1 MTGASNIGIW
11 LQCWAWANGGIR
23 RRPRVTFS
31 KGREVAQK
39 SSPASATLTLTMWRG
54 EVMVFW
60 EEARGWSARQAPT
73 TITHNSHMFPKEL
86 TVVAKTSALIS
97 QEFCPSYTLTKSK
110 RKGPLYCEGQR
121 GLERAISPATGPRL
135 SVEVSVSSR
144 ASTGQ
149 LRCSS
154 ATAFPSST
162 LPSLKHFRCIF
173 WVSFPLNW
181 RFSCF
186 PDMWSKIFN

>member
-1 MTGASNIGIW
+1 
-11 LQCWAWANGGIR
+11 
-23 RRPRVTFS
+23 
-31 KGREVAQK
+31 
-39 SSPASATLTLTMWRG
+39 
-54 EVMVFW
+54 MVFW

-86 TVVAKTSALIS
+86 TVVAQASALIS
-97 QEFCPSYTLTKSK
+97 QDFCPSYTLTMSM

-162 LPSLKHFRCIF
+162 PALLKTLPWHLLGFFSPSIGDFHVFQICGQ
-173 WVSFPLNW
+173 
-181 RFSCF
+181 RFSIEAKMQ
-186 PDMWSKIFN
+186 DRL

>member
-1 MTGASNIGIW
+1 
-11 LQCWAWANGGIR
+11 
-23 RRPRVTFS
+23 
-31 KGREVAQK
+31 
-39 SSPASATLTLTMWRG
+39 
-54 EVMVFW
+54 MVFW

-97 QEFCPSYTLTKSK
+97 QEFCPSYTLTMSM

-162 LPSLKHFRCIF
+162 LEPLSNTSVASFGFLSPSIGDFHVFQICGQ
-173 WVSFPLNW
+173 
-181 RFSCF
+181 RFSIEAKMQDCL
-186 PDMWSKIFN
+186 

>member
-1 MTGASNIGIW
+1 
-11 LQCWAWANGGIR
+11 
-23 RRPRVTFS
+23 
-31 KGREVAQK
+31 
-39 SSPASATLTLTMWRG
+39 
-54 EVMVFW
+54 MVFW

-97 QEFCPSYTLTKSK
+97 QEFCPSYTLTMSM

-162 LPSLKHFRCIF
+162 LPSFEHFRCIF

-181 RFSCF
+181 RWQDFHVFQICGQRFSIEAKMQDCL
-186 PDMWSKIFN
+186 

>member
-1 MTGASNIGIW
+1 
-11 LQCWAWANGGIR
+11 
-23 RRPRVTFS
+23 
-31 KGREVAQK
+31 
-39 SSPASATLTLTMWRG
+39 
-54 EVMVFW
+54 MVFW

-86 TVVAKTSALIS
+86 TVVAQASALIS
-97 QEFCPSYTLTKSK
+97 QEFCPSYTLTMST

-162 LPSLKHFRCIF
+162 LPSLKHFRGIF
-173 WVSFPLNW
+173 WVSFPPQLEIFM
-181 RFSCF
+181 FSRYVVKDFQLKQKCKTVF
-186 PDMWSKIFN
+186 ENLCQCDGKLGC